1 MKSKHAHVNCAPPLH
16 LGIGGRKKEARRGG
30 QNQKLGIAQTKTWTH
45 KCKDWKS
52 IVFQRSKLLYLF
64 PRSLTVIAYDSWW
77 FCGGRKICSESNHG
91 LTRRE
96 RRPVMTLVRQCRL
109 LAWWRLSTENSAQQH
124 HIEKA
129 EGLWCV
135 LVAVMAEGEVL
146 VGSFVKFGTA
156 AQIPLLSEGG
166 VTLLQCNTVTLLQGH
181 IGPCLSQSRKP
192 SSAPASGEFYL
203 LSGTLGINTK
213 AQTKKC
219 RK

>member
-1 MKSKHAHVNCAPPLH
+1 MIIENEIQACACKLCPPLH
-16 LGIGGRKKEARRGG
+16 LGIGGGKKEARRGG

-166 VTLLQCNTVTLLQGH
+166 VTLLQCNTVTLLQ
-181 IGPCLSQSRKP
+181 CNT
-192 SSAPASGEFYL
+192 APV
-203 LSGTLGINTK
+203 
-213 AQTKKC
+213 
-219 RK
+219 